1 MVQTDEERKKKARD
15 RAKKYLNSAKG
26 KAKDKARKQ
35 TPAYKAKAKARKQ
48 TPAYKAWRK
57 EYDSRLKNKAKA
69 KTRKQTSEYKTR
81 AKNFAEQNRLKILQE
96 YSKRHSKSDVPC
108 CRCCGEHS
116 HVDFLSIDHILG
128 KKEMDL
134 IPELVEMGYSSKL
147 TDLKLSNWI
156 IDNNFPEYFQ
166 ILCHNC
172 NTAKGLKDNNN
183 KCPLEGK
190 PH

>member
-1 MVQTDEERKKKARD
+1 VQTIEERKKKQKTR
-15 RAKKYLNSAKG
+15 
-26 KAKDKARKQ
+26 Q
-35 TPAYKAKAKARKQ
+35 Q

-57 EYDSRLKNKAKA
+57 KHVSSPSTKAKDKA
-69 KTRKQTSEYKTR
+69 RQQTTRYKEKK
-81 AKNFAEQNRLKILQE
+81 KNNRDEKRLKILQE

-108 CRCCGEHS
+108 CRCCGKNS

>member
-1 MVQTDEERKKKARD
+1 M
-15 RAKKYLNSAKG
+15 
-26 KAKDKARKQ
+26 
-35 TPAYKAKAKARKQ
+35 
-48 TPAYKAWRK
+48 
-57 EYDSRLKNKAKA
+57 
-69 KTRKQTSEYKTR
+69 
-81 AKNFAEQNRLKILQE
+81 
-96 YSKRHSKSDVPC
+96 
-108 CRCCGEHS
+108 
-116 HVDFLSIDHILG
+116 DFLSIDHILG

-134 IPELVEMGYSSKL
+134 IPELVEIGYSSKSNSG
-147 TDLKLSNWI
+147 KLRKWI

>member
-1 MVQTDEERKKKARD
+1 MQTIEERKKKQKTR
-15 RAKKYLNSAKG
+15 
-26 KAKDKARKQ
+26 Q
-35 TPAYKAKAKARKQ
+35 Q

-57 EYDSRLKNKAKA
+57 KHVSSPSTKAKDKA
-69 KTRKQTSEYKTR
+69 RQQTTRYKEKK
-81 AKNFAEQNRLKILQE
+81 KNNRDEKRLKILQE

-108 CRCCGEHS
+108 CRCCGKNS

-134 IPELVEMGYSSKL
+134 IPELVEMGYSSKSNSG
-147 TDLKLSNWI
+147 KLRKWI